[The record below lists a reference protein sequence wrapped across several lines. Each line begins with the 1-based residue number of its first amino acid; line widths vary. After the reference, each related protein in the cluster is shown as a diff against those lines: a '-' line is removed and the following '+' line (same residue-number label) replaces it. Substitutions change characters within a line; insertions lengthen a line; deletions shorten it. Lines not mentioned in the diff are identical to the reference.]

1 MIKNITL
8 RQWAVFFAAASAL
21 IVGSALI
28 SQYGFGMH
36 PCKLCITQRWPY
48 AIAIVLG
55 AGLFFMHHKERVAM
69 LLLGLLFGV
78 FAFEA
83 GLALFHMGVEY
94 KWWTYASDCTASAIK
109 PHATVNEML
118 AALRRSPV
126 VRCDERVPFLL
137 GMTMAF
143 YNMIA
148 AGILACLTAFAFFRN
163 R

>member
-55 AGLFFMHHKERVAM
+55 VALFLVHHKKQMAM

-78 FAFEA
+78 FC
-83 GLALFHMGVEY
+83 V
-94 KWWTYASDCTASAIK
+94 
-109 PHATVNEML
+109 
-118 AALRRSPV
+118 
-126 VRCDERVPFLL
+126 
-137 GMTMAF
+137 
-143 YNMIA
+143 
-148 AGILACLTAFAFFRN
+148 
-163 R
+163 

>member
-8 RQWAVFFAAASAL
+8 RQWAVFFALASAV
-21 IVGSALI
+21 IVGSALV

-48 AIAIVLG
+48 AIAIALG
-55 AGLFFMHHKERVAM
+55 ILLFFLHHKKHAAM

-78 FAFEA
+78 FAFEV

-94 KWWTYASDCTASAIK
+94 KWWEYASDCTANAIK
-109 PHATVNEML
+109 PHATIEQML
-118 AALRRSPV
+118 AALRKSPV
-126 VRCDERVPFLL
+126 VRCDDRVPFLF

-148 AGILACLTAFAFFRN
+148 AGILTCLAGFAFFRN